1 MHAKSDHA
9 ILFLEHSTALH
20 HIYTQEHT
28 STHLH
33 PSRTAFLSNF
43 SLLLSYSPRYLS
55 ISLTPSLFPDLPVS
69 RCFSQYGFPCQIL
82 FTVSLYF
89 YLYLFLSLFP
99 PLSPSLS
106 VSLSLSLSPT
116 GRKPHRPPFSPAPF
130 LLLVRM
136 VNWWP
141 SRTIS
146 AASKNRDVHGVCRR
160 YRRRIGRG

>member
-82 FTVSLYF
+82 
-89 YLYLFLSLFP
+89 
-99 PLSPSLS
+99 SLS
-106 VSLSLSLSPT
+106 HSISISISFSLSFPLYHPHYLSLSLSLS
-116 GRKPHRPPFSPAPF
+116 HRPAGNLIGLPF
-130 LLLVRM
+130 LRHLFFFSLG
-136 VNWWP
+136 WWTDD
-141 SRTIS
+141 RV
-146 AASKNRDVHGVCRR
+146 AR
-160 YRRRIGRG
+160 YPQHRRIVTSTAYVDDTGDE

>member
-9 ILFLEHSTALH
+9 ILSLEHSTALH

-82 FTVSLYF
+82 
-89 YLYLFLSLFP
+89 
-99 PLSPSLS
+99 SLS
-106 VSLSLSLSPT
+106 HSISISISFSLSFPLYHPHYLSLSLSLSPT

-136 VNWWP
+136 VN
-141 SRTIS
+141 
-146 AASKNRDVHGVCRR
+146 
-160 YRRRIGRG
+160 